1 MAETHIETLVMEIA
15 DELRGFIFRVNDWT
29 IDDDE
34 MVDIEAIIT
43 RHLTAWAKER
53 DKKERD
59 EKVRSLVSRA
69 QREMGMVP
77 PEQRTESDQQI
88 YDLLC
93 EALRELGEGGS
104 NE

>member
-1 MAETHIETLVMEIA
+1 MPDA
-15 DELRGFIFRVNDWT
+15 D
-29 IDDDE
+29 
-34 MVDIEAIIT
+34 
-43 RHLTAWAKER
+43 AKAR
-53 DKKERD
+53 AERD

-93 EALRELGEGGS
+93 EALRELGKGGS
-104 NE
+104 DE

>member
-1 MAETHIETLVMEIA
+1 M
-15 DELRGFIFRVNDWT
+15 
-29 IDDDE
+29 
-34 MVDIEAIIT
+34 DIEKLAQKILKELLPGGYTRMDYENIT
-43 RHLTAWAKER
+43 RHLTAAW
-53 DKKERD
+53 KERD

-93 EALRELGEGGS
+93 EALRELGKGGS
-104 NE
+104 DE